1 MGTSADFGGSPK
13 WGTEKGQITSAT
25 SGALSS
31 EKIQHML
38 SAFVGTL
45 PPSDFPSPNP
55 DAPSVPSAP
64 GLPPGQDP
72 DIPKPQQP
80 DQQSPAV
87 PFRSAPPTGPT
98 RTGGGGGGGGGAG
111 SGGGRAAGG
120 GKSSTGSKGGGGRGG
135 GGGRSAGHA
144 ARNLGHFISS
154 VATVGLPKAAQE
166 LGISLEG
173 KTPIE
178 ISEALTEALCGPQ
191 STIDEVAVHNAM
203 SEVMAEFFEKAQDAK
218 QFESSITQA
227 APGLNS
233 MLAKFFGNYIF
244 QRFCTLSY
252 ATMLAKIGAQKAEAA
267 LGQIKSFINS
277 KVSSVATDR
286 NLASINWKGTE
297 GRALVDRIR
306 SQTEEVFSV

>member
-45 PPSDFPSPNP
+45 PPSDFPSPIP
-55 DAPSVPSAP
+55 DAPGVPSAP
-64 GLPPGQDP
+64 DLPSGQNP
-72 DIPKPQQP
+72 DIPNPQQP
-80 DQQSPAV
+80 DQQPPVVQFRPA
-87 PFRSAPPTGPT
+87 PGSGPT
-98 RTGGGGGGGGGAG
+98 RTGGGGGGGGGGGAG
-111 SGGGRAAGG
+111 GGGRAAGG
-120 GKSSTGSKGGGGRGG
+120 GKSSTGSKGGR
-135 GGGRSAGHA
+135 GGRSAGHA

-154 VATVGLPKAAQE
+154 VATVGFPKAAQE

-203 SEVMAEFFEKAQDAK
+203 SEVMAEFFEKAHDAK
-218 QFESSITQA
+218 QFESSIAQA
-227 APGLNS
+227 APALNS

-252 ATMLAKIGAQKAEAA
+252 ASMLAKIGAQKAEAA
-267 LGQIKSFINS
+267 LGQIKSFIDS
-277 KVSSVATDR
+277 KVSSVATER
-286 NLASINWKGTE
+286 NLTSINWKGTE
-297 GRALVDRIR
+297 GQALVDKIR